1 MCSAKG
7 DSDCYAKRWL
17 PLRLYEYFLTRL
29 SALLF
34 DRGCAV
40 LNLSKEWERNEKK
53 TQWSTV
59 F

>member
-1 MCSAKG
+1 VLESILINSQHYMCSAKG

-40 LNLSKEWERNEKK
+40 INLSKE
-53 TQWSTV
+53 
-59 F
+59 